1 VQLPLFCLFE
11 GRMSIIFV
19 AKLVLAVVNVVFG
32 LVGLVRPDL
41 IARVIGVQA
50 DSSQGR
56 AELRVQYGGMYVAL
70 GIGALLLRFYPV
82 AFVMFGLAYAGMAL
96 TRLALLI
103 REQPLRTPLNVG
115 LLAFEVI
122 CAGVFIAESSWL
134 VV

>member
-1 VQLPLFCLFE
+1 
-11 GRMSIIFV
+11 MSVIFV
-19 AKLVLAVVNVVFG
+19 AKLALAVVNVLFG
-32 LVGLVRPDL
+32 IAALLRPDL

-50 DSSQGR
+50 ESAQGR
-56 AELRVQYGGMYVAL
+56 AELRIQYGGMYVAM
-70 GIGALLLRFYPV
+70 GAGAILLQFYPV

-96 TRLALLI
+96 TRLALI
-103 REQPLRTPLNVG
+103 AREQPLRTPINLG